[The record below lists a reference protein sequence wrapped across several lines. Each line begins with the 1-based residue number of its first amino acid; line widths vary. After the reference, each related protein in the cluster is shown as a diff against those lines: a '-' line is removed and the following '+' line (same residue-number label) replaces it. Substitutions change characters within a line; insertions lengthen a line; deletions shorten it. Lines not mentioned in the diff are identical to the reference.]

1 MPTFLKKNFE
11 QNFFEVQNRLVD
23 ATTFDR
29 MALRRV
35 ALGRIKLR
43 YIGFKRIAL
52 GRMPL
57 K

>member
-1 MPTFLKKNFE
+1 MPTLKKKNFE

-29 MALRRV
+29 MAFRRV

-43 YIGFKRIAL
+43 YIAFKRIAL